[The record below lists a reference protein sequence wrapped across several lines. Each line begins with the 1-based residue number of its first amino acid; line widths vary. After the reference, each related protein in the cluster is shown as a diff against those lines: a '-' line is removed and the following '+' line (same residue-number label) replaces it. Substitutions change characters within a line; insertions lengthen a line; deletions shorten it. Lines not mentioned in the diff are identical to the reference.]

1 MKPKTVHFIG
11 KRYIKNTSDVSKK
24 IKMKIREHQSRK
36 RKPQKTNFG
45 KNGDRVPPTSAM
57 VLPLG
62 F

>member
-1 MKPKTVHFIG
+1 MYTKIYVH
-11 KRYIKNTSDVSKK
+11 
-24 IKMKIREHQSRK
+24 HSRT
-36 RKPQKTNFG
+36 RKPRKTNFG

>member
-1 MKPKTVHFIG
+1 M
-11 KRYIKNTSDVSKK
+11 
-24 IKMKIREHQSRK
+24 MKIQEYHSRT
-36 RKPQKTNFG
+36 RKPRKTNSG